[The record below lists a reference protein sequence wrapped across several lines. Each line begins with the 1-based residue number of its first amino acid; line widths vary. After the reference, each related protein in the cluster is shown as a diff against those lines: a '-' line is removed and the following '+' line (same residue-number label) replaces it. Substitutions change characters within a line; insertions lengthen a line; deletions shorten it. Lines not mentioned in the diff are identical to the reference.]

1 MKKVKKLNKLKERIN
16 KLCPNGVKFEELKEI
31 CMVINGFILIREI
44 LLKIRDDIDIN
55 DCTLSKIVGKE

>member
-1 MKKVKKLNKLKERIN
+1 V
-16 KLCPNGVKFEELKEI
+16 PVELKEI